1 MAKYLID
8 GATLTAIANK
18 IREKAPEAWG
28 DDPITPEYMPSGVE
42 CAYDDGW
49 DAGYNAGKAASGSDL
64 EALGALCEWHVIID
78 SDLYAAISVRN
89 KHPSYYLHCRVSALD
104 TMSGGGGSFDMV
116 VPPNSSKSEWLLDVG
131 YGAEIDVTN
140 VRWKKSAT

>member
-1 MAKYLID
+1 MAKYVID

-49 DAGYNAGKAASGSDL
+49 DAGYNAGKAASGAAL
-64 EALGALCEWHVIID
+64 EALGELCEVATMVD
-78 SDLYAAISVRN
+78 SAEELVVAVYNR
-89 KHPSYYLHCRVSALD
+89 HPTYYLHCTMIHTNIGTVNVVVS
-104 TMSGGGGSFDMV
+104 
-116 VPPNSSKSEWLLDVG
+116 PNSMKTYAVASIYKEFRVD
-131 YGAEIDVTN
+131 N